1 MEQLDKILRDKGVLL
16 NESELS
22 EVITQLHDAHSPL
35 PIKINTKNTR
45 AVEATTDVNQQPRMK
60 PQPPRKQLSIIDKQN
75 HDSSP
80 LKRRSRGPASTDN
93 KIANN
98 SKLNLV
104 EANSQ
109 EDAAVGIGSI
119 TKENDFLKWG
129 QPKEQNSKFSNIC
142 KNICTTSL
150 TQITNTKALP

>member
-22 EVITQLHDAHSPL
+22 EVMSQLHHAHSPL
-35 PIKINTKNTR
+35 PIKINAEKTS
-45 AVEATTDVNQQPRMK
+45 AVKATTDVNQQPRMK
-60 PQPPRKQLSIIDKQN
+60 PQPPRTQLGIIDKQN
-75 HDSSP
+75 LDSSP

-93 KIANN
+93 KKANN

-142 KNICTTSL
+142 KNNCTTSL
-150 TQITNTKALP
+150 TQVTNIKALP